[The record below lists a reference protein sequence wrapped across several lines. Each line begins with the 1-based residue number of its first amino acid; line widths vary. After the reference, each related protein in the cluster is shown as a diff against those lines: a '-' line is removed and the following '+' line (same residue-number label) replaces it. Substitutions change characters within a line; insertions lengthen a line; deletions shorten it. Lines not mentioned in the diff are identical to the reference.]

1 MIREAI
7 GATMSIVGGIYLL
20 WFILPQLQTAYKV
33 TKTMVNSTDPTLQT
47 VIKIGDSVYGML
59 GFLTVII
66 TLFVVILYFVRRE
79 PVDLRG

>member
-20 WFILPQLQTAYKV
+20 WFILPQLQTAYTV
-33 TKTMVNSTDPTLQT
+33 TKSMVNTTHPTTAT
-47 VIKIGDSVYGML
+47 VIQIGDSVFGML
-59 GFLTVII
+59 GFLTIII

>member
-1 MIREAI
+1 MIREAV

-33 TKTMVNSTDPTLQT
+33 TKVMVNSTDPTLQT
-47 VIKIGDSVYGML
+47 VIQIGDSVYGML
-59 GFLTVII
+59 GFLTIII

>member
-47 VIKIGDSVYGML
+47 VIQIGDSVYGML
-59 GFLTVII
+59 GFLTIII